1 LQVAESTVSG
11 YLKYIPAATRAS
23 MIAVILENLETQ
35 ISGKRKGTARHLAA
49 CLFDQCEP
57 YGCPAM
63 KPCSCTSDVIVT
75 AMH

>member
-35 ISGKRKGTARHLAA
+35 ISGKREGTARHLAA
-49 CLFDQCEP
+49 CLFDQFAPLNLDFQCI
-57 YGCPAM
+57 
-63 KPCSCTSDVIVT
+63 SVTITSEV
-75 AMH
+75 